1 MKNLLT
7 SLLVWAFLTG
17 ISAANDVAPIGSVA
31 APDVYK
37 VIAENDQFRVLR
49 ATWQPG
55 QEDSMHSH
63 PGDRVSLF
71 HNDCELHFTNAD
83 GSTRVG
89 KPRAGKAR
97 VRTSE
102 AQHGHVAK
110 NIGDSVCVITIV
122 ELK

>member
-1 MKNLLT
+1 MKQFIWIC
-7 SLLVWAFLTG
+7 VAAILTG
-17 ISAANDVAPIGSVA
+17 SAIAADIAPIG
-31 APDVYK
+31 PDASPGVYK
-37 VIAENDQFRVLR
+37 VIAENEQFRVIR

-55 QEDSMHSH
+55 QKDSMHSH

-71 HNDCELHFTNAD
+71 DTDCELHFTNAD

-97 VRTSE
+97 LRTNE
-102 AQHGHVAK
+102 AQHGHIAK
-110 NIGDSVCVITIV
+110 NIGDKVCVITIV